1 MDLDKGSGK
10 WVYEVIEELIN
21 ENLVIKLE
29 NWDKL
34 A

>member
-1 MDLDKGSGK
+1 MDSDKGSGK